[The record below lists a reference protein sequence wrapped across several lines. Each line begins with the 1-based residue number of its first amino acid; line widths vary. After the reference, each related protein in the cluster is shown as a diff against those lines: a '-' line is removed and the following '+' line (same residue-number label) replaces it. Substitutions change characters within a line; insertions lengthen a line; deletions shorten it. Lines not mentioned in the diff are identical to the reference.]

1 MEYSHKLIELRLA
14 HIIATDAHST
24 DRRPPVL
31 SEAVEV
37 AAMVLKSDHEAMEM
51 VQDRPKAIINGE
63 PFKVP
68 KPLRERKKWWQV
80 F

>member
-1 MEYSHKLIELRLA
+1 MEYFHKLIEMRLA
-14 HIIATDAHST
+14 HIIATDAHSA

-37 AAMVLKSDHEAMEM
+37 AAMVLKSEHEAMEM

-63 PFKVP
+63 PFKV
-68 KPLRERKKWWQV
+68 QNC
-80 F
+80 